1 MCTKKMME
9 KKRKNEEGE
18 KKPKSGDCD
27 GRRVKK

>member
-18 KKPKSGDCD
+18 KKNQRVATVTGD
-27 GRRVKK
+27 G